1 MLGLGTLMRPSHPR
15 LLASRKSQMPRVR
28 RSCCRAG
35 GNASGIAPPMPE
47 QHCRE
52 SSHQHSD
59 GEGHHGHSHFPE
71 SPVSRLLDKLGLIS
85 LSTELTHSGRWTM
98 ASITCFAIALMA
110 GASEPTARLMGGS
123 AAAAAA
129 NALQNIALAGTF
141 ALSWLPQAV
150 EAACIAGSGRL
161 DTHVLMSLAVVGTLV
176 IGMAQEVGAGR
187 GEAHGMAWHRRWVP
201 VMHGVGGRMA

>member
-71 SPVSRLLDKLGLIS
+71 SPVSRLLDRLGLIS

-129 NALQNIALAGTF
+129 TRRPLPRPAPAAAGPRRT
-141 ALSWLPQAV
+141 ARRARAARAARRRRRAASSSRATTRSSRPRAPQ
-150 EAACIAGSGRL
+150 GR
-161 DTHVLMSLAVVGTLV
+161 A
-176 IGMAQEVGAGR
+176 
-187 GEAHGMAWHRRWVP
+187 
-201 VMHGVGGRMA
+201 